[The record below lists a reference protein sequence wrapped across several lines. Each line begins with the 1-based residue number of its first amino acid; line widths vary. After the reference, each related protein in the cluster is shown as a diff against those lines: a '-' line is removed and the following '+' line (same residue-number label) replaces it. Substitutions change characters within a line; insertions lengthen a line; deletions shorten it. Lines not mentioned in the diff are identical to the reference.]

1 MRRRKVIPVLVAI
14 ALIILAASVMA
25 AVSLIKKYTPTKE
38 RADLNEYFSLT
49 EDDEAAV
56 IIGNEL
62 LEAKGM
68 VVGEEIYI
76 DYDTVKTYLNARFYW
91 DSNENLLLYTT
102 PDDVI
107 RADLGSRDYY
117 VTKEKI
123 SENYDVFKMD
133 GGKAYVAIDFV
144 QKYTNLEY
152 KYLPDPNR
160 IQITSEWGGVTYAD
174 VRKDGNVRLRGGI
187 KSEILTEAVKGDSV
201 FVIERGEKW
210 AKVRTADGY
219 IGYIENKRLTADK
232 TKETSRE
239 FEEPVYTGISKDHKI
254 NLVWHQVTNQAANNS
269 MLTLVA
275 GTKGINTISPTW
287 FSISDNEGNI
297 SNLASANYVNHAHQI
312 GIEVWGLVDNFKE
325 GVSTLDVLSYTSKRE
340 RLTNQL
346 IAAAIEYNLDGI
358 NVDFEQL
365 SVETGEPFI
374 QFIRELSIKC
384 RKNGIVLSVDNYVPE
399 AYSNHYNRTEQGIV
413 ADYVIIMG
421 YDEHF
426 AGSEESGSV
435 ASLEFVKRGIENTL
449 KEVPKEKVINAVP
462 FYTRLWKEVSEGDT
476 VKITSE
482 ALGMKEAETRLSAN
496 GVTPVW
502 DDAAGQYYAE
512 YEKDGAVYKVWLEE
526 EKSIEEKM
534 KLVSEYELAGVGA
547 WKLGLEKS
555 TIWDVI
561 IKYVN

>member
-91 DSNENLLLYTT
+91 DSIENLLLYTT